1 MRALRVLFPALFLL
15 AATLGTTTPAAAAAI
30 GKYVA
35 LGDSYSV
42 AVGTRTY
49 DDAANDTC
57 RRGPLAYSRLWAAAH
72 PATQFVEASCSGA
85 KVADVQGQIS
95 AVSPDTGLVT
105 VQVGGNDAGFVD
117 VLVNCI
123 LTISDQDCV
132 NRVNQAKAV
141 MTGTLPA
148 ALDALYANIRRAAPN
163 ATVVVV
169 GYPRLYK
176 LNGSCGIFGLS
187 DTERGALNSASD
199 TMAQVVSAQAA
210 AAGFGYLDTRD
221 TFAGHEICANGTAWM
236 TSLEWDKLNESYH
249 PNTLGHAAIKAA
261 LSAITG

>member
-1 MRALRVLFPALFLL
+1 MRALRILLPAMLLL
-15 AATLGTTTPAAAAAI
+15 ATTTPALAATI

-35 LGDSYSV
+35 LGDSYAV

-85 KVADVQGQIS
+85 KVADIQSQLS
-95 AVSPDTGLVT
+95 AVTADTALVT

-117 VLVNCI
+117 VLTNCI
-123 LTISDQDCV
+123 FTITDQDCV

-141 MTGTLPA
+141 MTGTLPNA
-148 ALDALYANIRRAAPN
+148 FKTLYAAIRQAAPN
-163 ATVVVV
+163 AKVVVV

-176 LNGSCGIFGLS
+176 INGTCGLFGLS
-187 DTERGALNSASD
+187 DTERNALNSASD
-199 TMAQVVSAQAA
+199 TMADVTSAQAA
-210 AAGFGYLDTRD
+210 AAGFGYIDTRN
-221 TFAGHEICANGTAWM
+221 TFAGHELCASGAAWM
-236 TSLEWDKLNESYH
+236 TNLEWDKINESYH
-249 PNTLGHAAIKAA
+249 PNTLGHAAIETA
-261 LSAITG
+261 LVSLTG

>member
-1 MRALRVLFPALFLL
+1 MRALRVLLPALLL
-15 AATLGTTTPAAAAAI
+15 LVTTATPAHAAAI
-30 GKYVA
+30 GRYVA
-35 LGDSYSV
+35 LGDSYAV
-42 AVGTRTY
+42 AVGTRIY

-85 KVADVQGQIS
+85 KVADMPSQLS
-95 AVSPDTGLVT
+95 ALTADTNLVT

-123 LTISDQDCV
+123 FTISDQDCV

-148 ALDALYANIRRAAPN
+148 ALQTLYADIRRAAPN
-163 ATVVVV
+163 AKVVVV

-176 LNGSCGIFGLS
+176 INGNCGIFGLS
-187 DTERGALNSASD
+187 DTERTALNSGSD
-199 TMAQVVSAQAA
+199 TMADVVSAQAA
-210 AAGFGYLDTRD
+210 AAGFSYIDTRN
-221 TFAGHEICANGTAWM
+221 TFAGHEICASAAAWM
-236 TSLEWDKLNESYH
+236 TSLEWDKINESYH
-249 PNTLGHAAIKAA
+249 PNTQGHAAVKAA
-261 LSAITG
+261 LTAITG